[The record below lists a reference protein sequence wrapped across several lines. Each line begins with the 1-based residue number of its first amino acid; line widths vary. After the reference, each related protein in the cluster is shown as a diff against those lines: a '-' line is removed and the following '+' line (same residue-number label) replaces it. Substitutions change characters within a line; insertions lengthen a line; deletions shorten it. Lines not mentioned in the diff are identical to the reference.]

1 MTRARTARAGPY
13 LVAAVAAA
21 FMCASTFAA
30 IDRPG
35 LQYDETAFVNA
46 ALGAEHPDQHFVHD
60 RFAGVVTKV
69 FPYIGALK
77 SWLYAPVFA
86 VFGTSIETI
95 RVPAVLLAL
104 LAIALAFLLARR
116 LWGPW
121 PAALLVVVLATDPVY
136 PTMAK
141 ADWGPIVL
149 SSVLRV
155 GALLALFALLRT
167 RSLRYAWLL
176 GGLLLLG
183 VFNKIDFVWFLAAL
197 GAAAVAVHWRE
208 LAAIVRA
215 RPLAAAAP
223 TLAFAAG
230 LALMAV
236 TSILPAREFASPT
249 EADTL
254 GERWD
259 HRWALF
265 HGTFDGTAVYTYMT
279 SLPLPSDTPAPDL
292 IVAALAAGM
301 LAVVAASVA
310 RGRLPREETR
320 IVAFLLVA
328 FAVIAA
334 FVVGTRQVGGAHH
347 VIQLWPLPQLLFVAL
362 AVLAWRLRPRALG
375 TAATGVVLALLAW
388 LVVAQVGTTREYV
401 NAFRHGDTYNP
412 VWTPEVYDLADR
424 ATELAGEVDGVV
436 AADWGIGPQVFA
448 LGGERV
454 RERFLDRPNGFQPPN
469 ERVAA
474 DGLLRGNRVLVLFH
488 REEAEVFPG
497 TTRGVRAAIHAL
509 GPRARVRDVYAG
521 DVLRAQL
528 VDDRPA
534 G

>member
-1 MTRARTARAGPY
+1 MSAARLSRLGPY
-13 LVAAVAAA
+13 LVAAAAAA
-21 FMCASTFAA
+21 FFCVHAFSA
-30 IDRPG
+30 IDKPG

-60 RFAGVVTKV
+60 RFGGVVTKI

-86 VFGTSIETI
+86 VFGVSIETI

-104 LAIALAFLLARR
+104 LAIALAFRLAWR

-121 PAALLVVVLATDPVY
+121 PAALLAVLLATDPVY

-149 SSVLRV
+149 ASVLRV
-155 GALLALFALLRT
+155 GALLAYFALLRT

-176 GGLLLLG
+176 GALLLLG

-197 GAAAVAVHWRE
+197 GAAALAVHWRE
-208 LAAIVRA
+208 LLAIVRA

-223 TLAFAAG
+223 TAVFVAL

-236 TSILPAREFASPT
+236 TSILPAREFAAPDQN
-249 EADTL
+249 DTL
-254 GERWD
+254 AERWD

-265 HGTFDGTAVYTYMT
+265 HGTFDGTALFGYMVGQ
-279 SLPLPSDTPAPDL
+279 PLEADTPAPDL
-292 IVAALAAGM
+292 IVAALAAAL
-301 LAVVAASVA
+301 LALVAALVL
-310 RGRLPREETR
+310 RGRVPREETR
-320 IVAFLLVA
+320 LAAFFLVG

-334 FVVGTRQVGGAHH
+334 FIVGTRQVGGSHH
-347 VIQLWPLPQLLFVAL
+347 VIQLWPLPQLLFVGL

-375 TAATGVVLALLAW
+375 LAAAGVVLALLAW
-388 LVVAQVGTTREYV
+388 LAVAQVTTTREYAD
-401 NAFRHGDTYNP
+401 AFRHGDDYVY
-412 VWTPEVYDLADR
+412 VWTPEIYDVAER
-424 ATELAGEVDGVV
+424 AEAAAGGVDYVL

-448 LGGERV
+448 LGGEPV
-454 RERFLDRPNGFQPPN
+454 RERFRDVPNQFPTPGGPPPG
-469 ERVAA
+469 AA
-474 DGLLRGNRVLVLFH
+474 LLQGKRVLLLFH
-488 REEAEVFPG
+488 RDEWEVFPG
-497 TTRGVRAAIHAL
+497 STRGVRAAIHAL
-509 GPRARVRDVYAG
+509 GPDARVRDLYTG
-521 DVLRAQL
+521 EVLRAYL
-528 VDDRPA
+528 VDDRAP